1 MSFRKVLAA
10 MVYRERCETAE
21 KHDFQRSLNTK
32 LPRNVLK
39 HYGFKTF
46 ISVLKISILF
56 SYEKVLP
63 LKVSGAVEGQF
74 DGQSMCGIVAGST
87 QIY

>member
-1 MSFRKVLAA
+1 M
-10 MVYRERCETAE
+10 
-21 KHDFQRSLNTK
+21 
-32 LPRNVLK
+32 LK
-39 HYGFKTF
+39 HYGFQTF
-46 ISVLKISILF
+46 ISIFKVSILF

-63 LKVSGAVEGQF
+63 LMVSGAVEGQF

>member
-1 MSFRKVLAA
+1 MTKKCIKALRFSNIYQFFKV
-10 MVYRERCETAE
+10 
-21 KHDFQRSLNTK
+21 
-32 LPRNVLK
+32 
-39 HYGFKTF
+39 
-46 ISVLKISILF
+46 SILF

-87 QIY
+87 EIY